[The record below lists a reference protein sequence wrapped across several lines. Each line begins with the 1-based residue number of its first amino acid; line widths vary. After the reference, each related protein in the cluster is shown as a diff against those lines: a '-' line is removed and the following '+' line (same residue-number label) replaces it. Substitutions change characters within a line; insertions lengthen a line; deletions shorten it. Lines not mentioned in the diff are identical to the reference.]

1 MFTGIIETIGK
12 LESRKRTGSLERLT
26 FSAGSFKEPLEEG
39 ESIAV
44 NGVCLTVAD
53 FGRKEFSV
61 DAVAETI
68 KTTTL
73 GNLRVGEKVNLERAV
88 KAGGRFGGHFVS
100 GHVDGV
106 GKIISV
112 SREGENTFLKIE
124 PTHDIMPLLVLK
136 GSIALDGVSLTI
148 QNLTGNSFS
157 VVLIPYTLDHTT
169 LGERKTGEA
178 VNLEADMI
186 AKYVKQS
193 LLHQEGNR
201 SRLTVGGLKEQGF

>member
-12 LESRKRTGSLERLT
+12 LESRRRAGSLEHLT

-61 DAVAETI
+61 DAVVDTI

-73 GNLRVGEKVNLERAV
+73 GNLRAGEKVNLERAV

-106 GKIISV
+106 GKVV
-112 SREGENTFLKIE
+112 SINHEGENTLLEIE
-124 PTHDIMPLLVLK
+124 PPHDIMSFLVLK

-148 QNLTGNSFS
+148 QKLTGNSFS
-157 VVLIPYTLDHTT
+157 AVLIPYTLGHTT
-169 LGERKTGEA
+169 LGERRTGEA
-178 VNLEADMI
+178 VNLEADTI

-193 LLHQEGNR
+193 LHQEGNR